1 MEESSDQRAA
11 LAALSK
17 SEQLFLDVCDQE
29 PEVLDKLEE
38 LQVITRKEKEVANND
53 CYFRNVLAI
62 FRKKVIND
70 PQIFLEFCRK
80 IRDLEDAKEL
90 AASLLGEC

>member
-29 PEVLDKLEE
+29 PELLDKLEE
-38 LQVITRKEKEVANND
+38 LQVITRKEKEVANDNGD
-53 CYFRNVLAI
+53 FPDVLAK
-62 FRKKVIND
+62 FRTKVIDD
-70 PQIFLEFCRK
+70 PQIFLDFCRK

-90 AASLLGEC
+90 SASLLGEC